1 MYGKYSIPSTKVS
14 NKKWLFHSFHPNRH
28 FNPIHTFRE
37 LHSTSF
43 ENCPISLRVSPAP
56 NISQTATKGTP
67 TRYGH
72 GRPPASWALLVE
84 DQTSKRWKVQLGT
97 EVTQGTKSFFHKSA
111 ALLPSNPEKPMF
123 KRFLLNNYYSPTET
137 PRVYYFWCW
146 SKSLTQAKTH
156 THSVLDRLC
165 QQWIHRRSGI
175 LLEETS
181 TISRSKEWR
190 PTKWLGQKSG

>member
-1 MYGKYSIPSTKVS
+1 MENIPCVNKSIQQK
-14 NKKWLFHSFHPNRH
+14 NDLFQSFHPNRH

-72 GRPPASWALLVE
+72 GRPPASWALLVG

-97 EVTQGTKSFFHKSA
+97 EVTQGTKSSFHTSSA
-111 ALLPSNPEKPMF
+111 LVPSNPEKPMF
-123 KRFLLNNYYSPTET
+123 KRFL
-137 PRVYYFWCW
+137 F
-146 SKSLTQAKTH
+146 K
-156 THSVLDRLC
+156 
-165 QQWIHRRSGI
+165 
-175 LLEETS
+175 
-181 TISRSKEWR
+181 
-190 PTKWLGQKSG
+190 KWLFADKNTKGLLFLMLVQVTHPGENAHE